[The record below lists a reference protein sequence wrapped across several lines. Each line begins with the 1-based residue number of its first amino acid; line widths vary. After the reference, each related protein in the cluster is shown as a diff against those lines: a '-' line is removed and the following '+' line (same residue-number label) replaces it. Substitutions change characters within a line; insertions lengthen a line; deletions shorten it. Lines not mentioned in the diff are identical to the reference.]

1 MSEELDNF
9 DENELNELLKMLDEI
24 NIDQT
29 EEPNY
34 DAIINAFGL
43 DLNELDRD
51 MGSYSPTIDL
61 IYSKSNLDT
70 VSPTL
75 DLIYIQRKNN
85 GFLVLIEF

>member
-43 DLNELDRD
+43 DLN
-51 MGSYSPTIDL
+51 
-61 IYSKSNLDT
+61 
-70 VSPTL
+70 
-75 DLIYIQRKNN
+75 
-85 GFLVLIEF
+85 